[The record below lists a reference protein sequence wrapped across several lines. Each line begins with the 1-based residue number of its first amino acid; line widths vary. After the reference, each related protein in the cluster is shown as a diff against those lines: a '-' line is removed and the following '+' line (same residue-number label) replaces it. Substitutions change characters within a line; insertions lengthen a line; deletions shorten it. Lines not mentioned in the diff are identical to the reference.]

1 MATQDGGRLPRGLF
15 VLVTTGRF
23 TWSVH
28 RTGSSTSVGR
38 PSRRRAGGGT
48 VLEHRRT
55 CRRLIPEV
63 PVHEPVITVVGNV
76 GAPPRTRVVAGGS
89 VVTDFRIASTPRKV
103 DKATGAWSDGETIWF
118 GVSCWRLLA
127 ENVAASVKTGD
138 RVVVT
143 GRLLAHSWKNEQGE
157 DRSGLEIDAQAV
169 GFDLSRGKAVQER
182 STPLAVTTDP
192 GARPAEEPVEEVD
205 EDDVSLGAP
214 VGAAA

>member
-1 MATQDGGRLPRGLF
+1 
-15 VLVTTGRF
+15 
-23 TWSVH
+23 
-28 RTGSSTSVGR
+28 
-38 PSRRRAGGGT
+38 
-48 VLEHRRT
+48 
-55 CRRLIPEV
+55 
-63 PVHEPVITVVGNV
+63 VHEPVITVVGNV
-76 GAPPRTRVVAGGS
+76 GAQPRTRVVAGGS

-103 DKATGAWSDGETIWF
+103 DKATGAWADGETIWF

-157 DRSGLEIDAQAV
+157 ERSGLEIDAQAV

-182 STPLAVTTDP
+182 TTPIAVTTDP
-192 GARPAEEPVEEVD
+192 GPRPVEPQEELD

-214 VGAAA
+214 ADLAA